1 MTTRTALS
9 LQNGLGTLQEKVN
22 DVLRLAKQL
31 GASQAEANASFGT
44 GFSVNVRMRE
54 VETLRHQRDQ
64 GLSVTVWL
72 GHRKGSASTSDLRPE
87 ALEESV
93 RKACALAKYGAEDS
107 ASGLADADRLAKSIP
122 DLGLYH
128 PWAIEPAAAIELA
141 TVCEAAAL
149 DLDPRVTNSEGAS
162 VSTSEGL
169 RVYANSHGFLGGY
182 QESDHSISCSV
193 VASQDGAMETD
204 YEYAVARDAADLP
217 SPAEIGR
224 EAGRRTVARL
234 GGTKLETRT
243 APVLFP
249 ARVARGLIGHLLSAI
264 SGGALYRKSSFLVDA
279 LGKPVF
285 ASRVTI
291 DEKPHLRKA
300 LASAPFDDEG
310 VATTDRRLVDAGV
323 LGGYLLGSYYARKL
337 GMASTGNASR
347 GVGSGPGV
355 GATNLWL
362 EPGDASLEQIV
373 ADTRRGL
380 LVTSLFGH
388 GFNAVTGDFS
398 RGAAGLWIEDGALT
412 HPVEEITIAGNLG
425 QMLLDV
431 DAVGSDLLWQGRVAA
446 PSLRVAR
453 MTVAGE

>member
-1 MTTRTALS
+1 MTTRTSLS
-9 LQNGLGTLQEKVN
+9 LQTGMGTLQEKVT
-22 DVLRLAKQL
+22 DALRLAKQL
-31 GASQAEANASFGT
+31 GATQAEANASFGT

-64 GLSVTVWL
+64 GVSVTVWL

-93 RKACALAKYGAEDS
+93 RKACALAKYGAEDP

-122 DLGLYH
+122 DLSLYH

-169 RVYANSHGFLGGY
+169 RVYGNSHGFLGGY

-217 SPAEIGR
+217 SPAEVGR

-234 GGTKLETRT
+234 GGTKLTTRT

-249 ARVARGLIGHLLSAI
+249 ARIARGLIGHLLSAI
-264 SGGALYRKSSFLVDA
+264 SGGALFRKSSFLVDA

-291 DEKPHLRKA
+291 DEKPHLLKA
-300 LASAPFDDEG
+300 LNSAAFDDEG
-310 VATTDRRLVDAGV
+310 VATTKRRLVDAGV

-337 GMASTGNASR
+337 GMQSTGNAGGAHNLVVHSTGETFADLLKTMDR
-347 GVGSGPGV
+347 GLVIADLMGSGVNP
-355 GATNLWL
+355 
-362 EPGDASLEQIV
+362 
-373 ADTRRGL
+373 
-380 LVTSLFGH
+380 
-388 GFNAVTGDFS
+388 VTGDYS
-398 RGAAGLWIEDGALT
+398 RGASGFWVENGKIQY
-412 HPVEEITIAGNLG
+412 PVTEITIAGNLKDMYRG
-425 QMLLDV
+425 ILGIGNDV
-431 DAVGSDLLWQGRVAA
+431 DRRGGVLTGSILLEQ
-446 PSLRVAR
+446 
-453 MTVAGE
+453 MTIAGS

>member
-1 MTTRTALS
+1 MTKRTALS
-9 LQNGLGTLQEKVN
+9 LQNGLGTLQEKVT

-31 GASQAEANASFGT
+31 GASQAEANANFGT

-93 RKACALAKYGAEDS
+93 RKACALAKYGAEDP

-149 DLDPRVTNSEGAS
+149 DLDPRVTNSEGAA

-217 SPAEIGR
+217 APAEIGR

-243 APVLFP
+243 APVLYP

-291 DEKPHLRKA
+291 DEKPHLLKA
-300 LASAPFDDEG
+300 LNSAAFDDEG
-310 VATTDRRLVDAGV
+310 VATIDRRLVDAGV

-337 GMASTGNASR
+337 GMQSTGNAGGAHNLVVHSTGETFADLLKTMDR
-347 GVGSGPGV
+347 GLVITDLMGSGVNP
-355 GATNLWL
+355 
-362 EPGDASLEQIV
+362 
-373 ADTRRGL
+373 
-380 LVTSLFGH
+380 
-388 GFNAVTGDFS
+388 VTGDYS
-398 RGAAGLWIEDGALT
+398 RGASGFWVENGQVQY
-412 HPVEEITIAGNLG
+412 PVTEITIAGNLKDMFRG
-425 QMLLDV
+425 ILGIGTDV
-431 DAVGSDLLWQGRVAA
+431 DRRGGVLTGSILLEQMSIGG
-446 PSLRVAR
+446 S
-453 MTVAGE
+453 

>member
-1 MTTRTALS
+1 
-9 LQNGLGTLQEKVN
+9 LQEKVN

-31 GASQAEANASFGT
+31 GASQAEANANFGT

-64 GLSVTVWL
+64 GLGVTVWL

-87 ALEESV
+87 AIEESV
-93 RKACALAKYGAEDS
+93 RKACALARHGAEDP
-107 ASGLADADRLAKSIP
+107 ASGLADQDRLAKSIP
-122 DLGLYH
+122 DLSLHH
-128 PWAIEPAAAIELA
+128 PWAIDPAAAIDLA
-141 TVCEAAAL
+141 TICEAAAL

-162 VSTSEGL
+162 VSTSESL
-169 RVYANSHGFLGGY
+169 RVYGNSHGFLGGY
-182 QESDHSISCSV
+182 PESDHSISCSV
-193 VASQDGAMETD
+193 VAAQDGAMETD

-234 GGTKLETRT
+234 GGTKLETCT

-291 DEKPHLRKA
+291 DEKPHLLKA
-300 LASAPFDDEG
+300 LNSAPFDDEG

-337 GMASTGNASR
+337 GMQSTGNSGGAHNLVVHSTGETFADLLKNMDR
-347 GVGSGPGV
+347 GLVIADLMGSGVNP
-355 GATNLWL
+355 
-362 EPGDASLEQIV
+362 
-373 ADTRRGL
+373 
-380 LVTSLFGH
+380 
-388 GFNAVTGDFS
+388 VTGDYS
-398 RGAAGLWIEDGALT
+398 RGASGFWVENGQIQY
-412 HPVEEITIAGNLG
+412 PVTEITIAGNLKDMFRG
-425 QMLLDV
+425 ILGIGTDV
-431 DAVGSDLLWQGRVAA
+431 DRRGGVLTGSILLEQ
-446 PSLRVAR
+446 
-453 MTVAGE
+453 MTIGGS